1 MHRKRLCIY
10 PKDVAL
16 ITGKGI
22 KTAQKLLRDI
32 RIVYQKKNHQFIT
45 LKEFS
50 EYTGIE
56 LEEVRKVF
64 EEGVTKEQRIY

>member
-1 MHRKRLCIY
+1 M
-10 PKDVAL
+10 AL

-22 KTAQKLLRDI
+22 KTAQKMLRDI
-32 RIVYQKKNHQFIT
+32 RIVYQKKDHQFIT

-56 LEEVRKVF
+56 LEEVRKVCS
-64 EEGVTKEQRIY
+64 EGLPKKQRLY